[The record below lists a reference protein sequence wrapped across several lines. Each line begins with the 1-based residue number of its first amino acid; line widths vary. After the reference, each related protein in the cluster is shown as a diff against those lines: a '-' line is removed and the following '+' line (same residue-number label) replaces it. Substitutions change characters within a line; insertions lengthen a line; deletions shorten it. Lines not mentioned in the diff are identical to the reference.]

1 MQTGLATIENM
12 EVSKK
17 FKVKLSYD
25 SAVLLLDIYQ
35 KRKKE
40 KENQNSKRYMHSN
53 VYCSIIYNNQHIETT

>member
-35 KRKKE
+35 KRKRKPE
-40 KENQNSKRYMHSN
+40 LKK
-53 VYCSIIYNNQHIETT
+53 IYALQCLLQYYLQ